1 MPRKS
6 TPKKAEVR
14 VFMDGVH
21 LKLIDD
27 LMPTYGNTR
36 SEVVR
41 TLVHDWLN
49 TNVRKLNELKKLAAD
64 AKREGYL

>member
-1 MPRKS
+1 M
-6 TPKKAEVR
+6 A
-14 VFMDGVH
+14 GVH